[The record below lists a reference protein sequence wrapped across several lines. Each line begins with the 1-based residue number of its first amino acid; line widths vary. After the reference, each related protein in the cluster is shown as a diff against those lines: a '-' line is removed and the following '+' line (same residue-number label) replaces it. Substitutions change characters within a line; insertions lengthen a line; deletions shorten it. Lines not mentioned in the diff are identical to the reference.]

1 MCISDWSSDVCSSDL
16 PFQNGTAK
24 GADAWAIFH
33 EQLHISP
40 INGLQ
45 HGTDQCRGGRNNGP
59 DHDRVVQ
66 KAPKEEAPR
75 TQKSHEADRRVL
87 EQRSFSARE
96 KTGRAA
102 GRERGGQD
110 GEKSG

>member
-1 MCISDWSSDVCSSDL
+1 MTLTTASMCLLFFLMIRRPPRSTRTDTLFPYTTLFRS
-16 PFQNGTAK
+16 K

-33 EQLHISP
+33 EQLHILP

-59 DHDRVVQ
+59 DHDRVFQ

-75 TQKSHEADRRVL
+75 TQKSHEADQKVIGTAKL
-87 EQRSFSARE
+87 FGA
-96 KTGRAA
+96 
-102 GRERGGQD
+102 
-110 GEKSG
+110 